1 MIRVYLFYYL
11 YFLFIFKIILESLT
25 IQCETILNRRAKLL
39 ISLKDAIQ
47 QFNQTPSFDLDRLN
61 QLSIAIEALKKRQ
74 EYFDSFLEKAK
85 RTDFKDQRINFKD
98 QRINFK
104 DQRINFNDQRT
115 NFNDQ
120 RTNFKDQSP
129 KNKDDDFEFVDT
141 THFEIY
147 NAQLVWN
154 LSNRDIVFKF
164 IDELI
169 VQQKKWFSQSRTGQ
183 LLMRKMSQPLNFPDV
198 LVQETPDKLKTAFNS
213 KNITSPG
220 ADTDIKEAINLFF
233 ESLLNSN
240 PNDNSSPNSNSKA
253 TDTND
258 SNPFTALP
266 EINEKFARKRPTNNE
281 YDFRSPIQFRDFE
294 TISVP
299 RVIDVSFFNP
309 QLCFFTPTHSI
320 PGAILVT
327 ACEAKVE
334 FSPIFDR
341 SVDLKFSNDTEK
353 EENNEKRNSEVVYDA
368 KIGTRTRISLQKS
381 SIFCGSKVNFPEWP
395 AAFLKKI
402 YIQELNG
409 LQRLTTDTEIISIY
423 DVSNAAYRWTDKSP
437 KLQIF
442 GHGDIIK
449 FTSNGLSLTTTS
461 ENFRNFLDVILNLLV
476 YRDLNQTI
484 RSEKL
489 ENLLHVAKLSD
500 RQTFATKMES
510 CRENLDLI
518 RYKLLKR
525 QEFEISH
532 RAVEN
537 LIDSFDQTERELA
550 LIGQA
555 MRLIQASRDE
565 EELNQHQRRIRLTLH
580 IMIDRIQ
587 WSILG
592 SPGFDNFKLQF
603 QSICNISLRG
613 ISNRWISKE
622 DGSMENTFE
631 IGSANF
637 INQLPNPFYRNVLRP
652 FDFHNGQNGLQL
664 KATVDYGC
672 LLRFYAKSR
681 FPADGI
687 VVLDHVEVDL
697 SPMQFQ
703 LTFDIATQIYKFFIP
718 ESIKKKSKTTEEIV
732 SSKNLPSRTLSSQP
746 RARTRTSTSTSANE
760 QLRLAA
766 DQNNEQNVMFVYVK
780 VPPSQHLVSYKGSG
794 SSSLLD
800 INKFILSLPE
810 MEYQNRLWS
819 WPEFFNQLRR
829 DIIIVLLKNAGSLFK
844 DKIKKLGQKNVPDE
858 DGPDD
863 QDEIYLRTLAR
874 KEKLNVL
881 DDHVP
886 DHIETPDERKKK
898 NLIVFGKK

>member
-1 MIRVYLFYYL
+1 M
-11 YFLFIFKIILESLT
+11 
-25 IQCETILNRRAKLL
+25 
-39 ISLKDAIQ
+39 
-47 QFNQTPSFDLDRLN
+47 DRLN

-85 RTDFKDQRINFKD
+85 RTDFKDQRTDLKDQKTDFKDQKTNFRDQKTNFKD
-98 QRINFK
+98 QNT
-104 DQRINFNDQRT
+104 D
-115 NFNDQ
+115 
-120 RTNFKDQSP
+120 FKDQSP
-129 KNKDDDFEFVDT
+129 KNEDDDFEFVDT

-183 LLMRKMSQPLNFPDV
+183 LLMRKMSQPLNFSDV
-198 LVQETPDKLKTAFNS
+198 PNPVQEIPDKLKTSFNP

-233 ESLLNSN
+233 ESLLNTKC
-240 PNDNSSPNSNSKA
+240 NDNSSPNSKSK
-253 TDTND
+253 TTNAND
-258 SNPFTALP
+258 NDNNPFTALP
-266 EINEKFARKRPTNNE
+266 EINEKFARKRPNND
-281 YDFRSPIQFRDFE
+281 YDFRCPIQFRDFE

-320 PGAILVT
+320 PGVILVT
-327 ACEAKVE
+327 AREAKVE

-341 SVDLKFSNDTEK
+341 RIDLKFSSKSNDNEK

-409 LQRLTTDTEIISIY
+409 LQRLTTDTEIILIY
-423 DVSNAAYRWTDKSP
+423 DVSNAAYRWTEKSP
-437 KLQIF
+437 KLRIF
-442 GHGDIIK
+442 GHGDMLK

-489 ENLLHVAKLSD
+489 ENLLHTAKLSD
-500 RQTFATKMES
+500 RHTFATKMET
-510 CRENLDLI
+510 CRVSLDLI
-518 RYKLLKR
+518 RYQLLNR

-580 IMIDRIQ
+580 IVIDRIQ
-587 WSILG
+587 WSLLVLTDESG
-592 SPGFDNFKLQF
+592 SSGIDNFNLHF
-603 QSICNISLRG
+603 QPICNISLRG

-652 FDFHNGQNGLQL
+652 FDLHNGQNGLQL

-681 FPADGI
+681 FPANGI

-718 ESIKKKSKTTEEIV
+718 ESIKKKSKTTEEPV
-732 SSKNLPSRTLSSQP
+732 SSKNSNLLPRTLSSQP
-746 RARTRTSTSTSANE
+746 RARTQTNTSTSANE
-760 QLRLAA
+760 QLRLAT

-881 DDHVP
+881 DNHVSG
-886 DHIETPDERKKK
+886 HIETPGERKKK
-898 NLIVFGKK
+898 NLIVFGKKNNK